1 MKSLFDWSLRTCL
14 LLFVLVVGFTRF
26 YRPDPSFYKNIV
38 LQHSGDTIS
47 KEWFPVSPLDL
58 VWQSLA
64 GITPILYLTLPFVV
78 LTLLLTTTATTKTTK
93 VWKWIV
99 GISLALIVLPIGL
112 ILISLIGQDTRGI
125 PIGLAIA
132 PILSFG
138 IPLLLLETA
147 GLLFSQW
154 IAQNRSTSSA
164 DKQAPTQLQP
174 PL

>member
-1 MKSLFDWSLRTCL
+1 MNSLFNWSLRVYL

-38 LQHSGDTIS
+38 LQHSGDMVS

-64 GITPILYLTLPFVV
+64 GITPILYITLPLVAF
-78 LTLLLTTTATTKTTK
+78 TLLLTTTATTKTTK
-93 VWKWIV
+93 VWKWII
-99 GISLALIVLPIGL
+99 GISLALIVFPIGL
-112 ILISLIGQDTRGI
+112 IFLLLTGQDTRGV
-125 PIGLAIA
+125 PVGLALA

-138 IPLLLLETA
+138 IPLLLVEIV

-154 IAQNRSTSSA
+154 LARNRSTSFA
-164 DKQAPTQLQP
+164 DKQAPIQLQP